1 MWGSPEQQTGEIGA
15 IAVTAD
21 FLEIGWGPVIHNRPH
36 DLGTDLFIQAF
47 GPGLFNHGLFVGV
60 QAKGGSSYFKDPA
73 YDEDGA
79 LIGWWYDE
87 PNTRHFDDWVRHG
100 LPHLLVLR
108 TRIPGRRTGCT
119 SRPKPSR

>member
-15 IAVTAD
+15 IAVTAN

-36 DLGTDLFIQAF
+36 DVGTDLFVQAF

-73 YDEDGA
+73 YDEDG
-79 LIGWWYDE
+79 LNRPG
-87 PNTRHFDDWVRHG
+87 FLGGLVSG
-100 LPHLLVLR
+100 LPA
-108 TRIPGRRTGCT
+108 GR
-119 SRPKPSR
+119 PVPA